1 MRSIGL
7 SNTILVVTPVQDDYA
22 FSFANDALA
31 IRDQVS
37 EIIELIPAVPKLHKL
52 TGLLRERQYDDASED
67 DMYEEDDT
75 VCLFMPLILFIGWL
89 TLCIAGSLYL

>member
-22 FSFANDALA
+22 SNFANDALA

-37 EIIELIPAVPKLHKL
+37 EIMELIPAVPKMHKL
-52 TGLLRERQYDDASED
+52 TGLLRERQYDDSSED
-67 DMYEEDDT
+67 DIYEEDGT
-75 VCLFMPLILFIGWL
+75 VCLFVPLNFFIGWP
-89 TLCIAGSLYL
+89 TLRVADSLYL